1 MFKTGAVGLAWRLR
15 LAGLSLALAA
25 GAVNTGR
32 ADEPPIKIGMATDLT
47 GVAAVYA
54 RGQVNGVQ
62 LAVDEINAAGGIKG
76 RRLELLV
83 RDSQLKPE
91 LGASLVRDLITRDH
105 VDYLIGP
112 DSSAVGV
119 AVTNVARQYK
129 KVVMMTI
136 PNTPRLTGELFHPYF
151 FTIVETGTMLARAMA
166 DGPGKHYNRIAFIGG
181 DYEASHQAVK
191 YFTDFLAKSN
201 PGAQIVQAQYPKLG
215 ETDFAPYITQL
226 IAAKPDLVYSYLWGS
241 DMIAFIKQAKAYGLF
256 GKTKFA
262 TLLFLDDLRALG
274 QDMPDGLIG
283 QMYAPP
289 FGTDTDKMHQFVQRY
304 EAKYHEYPSD
314 YPVLAYDGMSVLAAG
329 IKAAQSFTSDDVV
342 AALEHINFPGLEGNI
357 AFRAVDHQGTG
368 FSFLGTTGTP
378 PGWHEPFKAMVDIQR
393 IPAQDVW
400 PTPEEILAERKP
412 K

>member
-1 MFKTGAVGLAWRLR
+1 MAKIQDGFGRVGV
-15 LAGLSLALAA
+15 LSLTLAVLLSSIA
-25 GAVNTGR
+25 TAR
-32 ADEPPIKIGMATDLT
+32 ADEPPIKIGLTTDLT

-62 LAVDEINAAGGIKG
+62 LAADEINAAGGIKG
-76 RRLELLV
+76 RKLEIIV

-91 LGASLVRDLITRDH
+91 LGASLTRDLINREH

-119 AVTNVARQYK
+119 AVSNVARQYK

-166 DGPGKHYNRIAFIGG
+166 DGPGKQYNRIAFIGG

-201 PGAQIVQAQYPKLG
+201 PKAELIQTQWPKLG
-215 ETDFAPYITQL
+215 ETDFTPYITQI
-226 IAAKPDLVYSYLWGS
+226 IAAKPDLVFSYLWGS
-241 DMIAFIKQAKAYGLF
+241 DLIAFIKQAKPYGLF
-256 GKTKFA
+256 DKTKVA
-262 TLLFLDDLRALG
+262 TLLFLDDLRVLG
-274 QDMPDGLIG
+274 PDMPDGIIG

-289 FGTDTDKMHQFVQRY
+289 FATNTDRMHDFIKRY
-304 EAKYHEYPSD
+304 EAKYQEYPSD
-314 YPVLAYDGMSVLAAG
+314 YPVLGYDGMSVLAAG
-329 IKAAQSFTSDDVV
+329 IAAASSFSSDDVV
-342 AALEHINFPGLEGNI
+342 KALEGIKIEGLEGPI
-357 AFRAVDHQGTG
+357 QFRAVDHQSTG
-368 FSFLGTTGTP
+368 FSFLGTTGTE
-378 PGWHEPFKAMVDIQR
+378 PGSTLPFKTMVDIKR

-400 PTPEEILAERKP
+400 PTPEEILAERRP